1 MQGGRIMKQNR
12 TRTAIADAFTRL
24 LAEHTIDRITVR
36 MITDE
41 VGCSRKTFYYYFT
54 DIYDL
59 TRYVCDQRVSAFL
72 ASNTDVSGAREG
84 VQAFMQ
90 YLNAERSVVLNMFR
104 GYGKEALERFTWQT
118 IDGYTRRMISAR
130 PDTEGMAPEDLET
143 VIHMYTYMLF
153 GMMVDWVGNEMNAD
167 CTQTLDLAI
176 RALPRII
183 EGLKK

>member
-1 MQGGRIMKQNR
+1 MKQNR
-12 TRTAIADAFTRL
+12 TRTAIADAFVRL

-59 TRYVCDQRVSAFL
+59 TRYVCDQRVSTVL
-72 ASNTDVSGAREG
+72 AANADASGAREG

-90 YLNAERSVVLNMFR
+90 YLNEERSVVLNMFH

-118 IDGYTRRMISAR
+118 CERYTRQLITAR
-130 PDTEGMAPEDLET
+130 PDAARLEAKELET
-143 VIHMYTYMLF
+143 LIHMYTYMLF
-153 GMMVDWVGNEMNAD
+153 GMMVDWVSNEMNAD
-167 CTQTLDLAI
+167 CSETMDLAI

-183 EGLKK
+183 EGLDQA